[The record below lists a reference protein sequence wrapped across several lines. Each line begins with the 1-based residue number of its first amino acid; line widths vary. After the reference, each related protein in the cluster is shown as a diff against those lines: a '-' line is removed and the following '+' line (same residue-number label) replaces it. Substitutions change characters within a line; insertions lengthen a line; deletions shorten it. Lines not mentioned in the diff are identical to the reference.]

1 MLDSL
6 LPTVM
11 LNYLEQ
17 RLLFRPR
24 PLSDTTPND
33 LGLDFESTITNT
45 ADGRSLVCWYIP
57 GHPQTDLTWLWFGGV
72 GANLS
77 LRIGEFASVRHHTGG
92 NILAF
97 DYGGFGLSDG
107 RSSVR
112 NTAFDARAVLTHLR
126 RRYGV
131 PPESAHYFGVSMGSA
146 VATRLAAEGFH
157 PRGLALVAPFASLR
171 EMAKLSYPMVT
182 LNGLVVGDR
191 FNTLAHISKIGCP
204 LLVVHGTDD
213 ELVPVWQGRKLYD
226 AARQPKQYLELEG
239 KGHLDIGDSPEFW
252 ETIIDWLQTTAPPP
266 PVHPEPVEGRSSRP
280 PLP

>member
-24 PLSDTTPND
+24 PLSDATPKD

-77 LRIGEFASVRHHTGG
+77 LRVGEFASVRHHTGG
-92 NILAF
+92 SILAF

-131 PPESAHYFGVSMGSA
+131 PPQSAHYFGVSMGAA
-146 VATRLAAEGFH
+146 VATSLAAEEGFH

-171 EMAKLSYPMVT
+171 EMAKLFYPMVT
-182 LNGLVVGDR
+182 LNGLVVGER
-191 FNTLAHISKIGCP
+191 FNTLARIREIGCP
-204 LLVVHGTDD
+204 LLVVHGADD

-252 ETIIDWLQTTAPPP
+252 GTLIDWLQTTDTPSPA
-266 PVHPEPVEGRSSRP
+266 HPG
-280 PLP
+280 PLSLDRRRLG